1 MLDGVRPAPYP
12 LAAPA
17 GEAAGMPRTWR
28 LAWSVWAL
36 VVVLTAWGVAEA
48 PYRGDVGLLLRG
60 SRVGALEPA
69 SPAARA
75 GFAIGETVVLAG
87 GARGVDLRSRLGRLR
102 PGDAVRLERRDHGGA
117 VVTLVAAAPGAETV
131 AWRFAWGLVA
141 AGFLVLGAGVARRRT
156 DRVGRLFFLWC
167 TVSALALAP
176 RPAWPLDALAA
187 AYDVVSSS
195 APLFLPPLLLHF
207 FAVFPEG
214 RGRRRTALAQGLYA
228 AVVLLTVLTPTA
240 SSLSPALGE
249 AFTALAALVFAAGCG
264 AALLSFAVAYHS
276 SGPRHR
282 RRLNVLLWCSVVG
295 LLPLAAVTVRSN
307 LGADPGGLAT
317 HAAALLVLLVPAGFT
332 YAIEVHQVFDFRWRR
347 GAAPARVAAV
357 PSSPPVFPAGDV
369 RSIVDAVAA
378 DLHSRLGLAHCGVY
392 QVGPGGEA
400 RLAHWLGDV
409 PGGGAPALLPPGLTA
424 AAERL
429 RRPADLGELAAAA
442 GNGPAPARLADL
454 ERAGARALLPIL
466 SAGRATWLLTLGPRL
481 SDDLALPRHRA
492 ALSEYAAHAALA
504 VEHAQYHDERVE
516 QARVSRELELARGI
530 QERLL
535 PERDPVFPTLACA
548 GASLPSGHVGGDYY
562 DYVPL
567 GPRDFGVA
575 VGDVCGKGVPAALLA
590 SHLLAT
596 LRRHAVRGQS
606 PGAVLATLNAELA
619 GFRQPEKFVCM
630 SYAVVD
636 ARARDVTWASAG
648 LNPPLWVRPG
658 HGVHTLPSGDL
669 ILGVDP
675 TTRYEEH
682 TVHLEPGEGL
692 VFLTD
697 GVPDAR
703 RGQEDFGSRLLAACL
718 ERWGHLRPQRLRD
731 RLLAEARAFHRTG
744 ILDDMTVV
752 VLKAH

>member
-1 MLDGVRPAPYP
+1 
-12 LAAPA
+12 
-17 GEAAGMPRTWR
+17 MPRTWR
-28 LAWSVWAL
+28 VAWAVWAL
-36 VVVLTAWGVAEA
+36 TLALVVWGVVDA

-60 SRVGALEPA
+60 SRVGALEPG

-75 GFAIGETVVLAG
+75 GLEVGERVALAG
-87 GARGVDLRSRLGRLR
+87 RTRGVDLRSRLGRLQ
-102 PGDAVRLERRDHGGA
+102 PGESILLERLERGHAR
-117 VVTLVAAAPGAETV
+117 VSLVAAAPGTQTV
-131 AWRFAWGLVA
+131 AWRVAWGLVA
-141 AGFLVLGAGVARRRT
+141 AGFLLLGAAVARRRT
-156 DRVGRLFFLWC
+156 DRIGHVFFLWC
-167 TVSALALAP
+167 AVSALAIAP

-187 AYDVVSSS
+187 VHDILSSA
-195 APLFLPPLLLHF
+195 APLFLPPLLVHF
-207 FAVFPEG
+207 FALFPEG
-214 RGRRRTALAQGLYA
+214 RGRRRTAVAHSLYA
-228 AVVLLTVLTPTA
+228 AVGLLAVLTPGA

-249 AFTALAALVFAAGCG
+249 GLTALAALLFAAGCV
-264 AALLSFAVAYHS
+264 AALLSFAVSYRY

-282 RRLNVLLWCSVVG
+282 RRLNVLLWSSVLG
-295 LLPLAAVTVRSN
+295 LLPLAVVTVRSN
-307 LGADPGGLAT
+307 LGADPGGVVP
-317 HAAALLVLLVPAGFT
+317 HAAALLVLLVPAGFA
-332 YAIEVHQVFDFRWRR
+332 YAIEVHQVLDFRWRR
-347 GAAPARVAAV
+347 ERAAAPRLTTV
-357 PSSPPVFPAGDV
+357 PSSPPVFPAGNV

-378 DLHSRLGLAHCGVY
+378 DLHFRLGLAHCGVY
-392 QVGPGGEA
+392 QTGPGGEA
-400 RLAHWLGDV
+400 RLVNWLGDLPEGGV
-409 PGGGAPALLPPGLTA
+409 PQVLPAGLTA

-429 RRPADLGELAAAA
+429 GRPADLIELAAAT

-454 ERAGARALLPIL
+454 ERTGSRALLPIIT
-466 SAGRATWLLTLGPRL
+466 SGRAAWLLALGPRL

-535 PERDPVFPTLACA
+535 PERDPAFPTLACA

-567 GPRDFGVA
+567 GERDFGVA

-590 SHLLAT
+590 SHVQAT
-596 LRRHAVRGQS
+596 LRRHAVQGQC
-606 PGAVLATLNAELA
+606 PAGVLGALNVELA
-619 GFRQPEKFVCM
+619 SYQQPEKFVCL

-636 ARARDVTWASAG
+636 ARSRTVTWASAG
-648 LNPPLWVRPG
+648 LNPPLWIRPG

-675 TTRYEEH
+675 TTRYSEH
-682 TVHLEPGEGL
+682 TVHLEPGEGM

-703 RGQEDFGSRLLAACL
+703 RGQEDFGSRLMAACL
-718 ERWGHLRPQRLRD
+718 ERWAHLRPQRLRD

-752 VLKAH
+752 VLKAL